1 MISRKLRNIL
11 IGILIAISTIGIG
24 SVILKNNQ
32 PKEPKSVY
40 HQVMV
45 IEEENQKVL
54 EEETVVESLQDCM
67 ELNVLSVSLNKNI
80 KIEQGDWFKKSKDIQ
95 FNLTGEYV
103 LDFST
108 ITNENVQVDNY
119 NQSIKIFSKPLE
131 YKVYFN
137 ESQTEFSDTNK
148 AWYVFG
154 DVEISP
160 EHMEQIK
167 ANLKDNITKEMD
179 NELKYAEE
187 RANKCIQEVL
197 SKLTKNTYQIEI
209 IFVK

>member
-1 MISRKLRNIL
+1 MISRRLRNIL
-11 IGILIAISTIGIG
+11 IGILIVISIIGIG
-24 SVILKNNQ
+24 STILKNNQ
-32 PKEPKSVY
+32 PREPESAY
-40 HQVMV
+40 QQVMV

-54 EEETVVESLQDCM
+54 EEETIVESLQDCM
-67 ELNVLSVSLNKNI
+67 ELNILSVSMNKNI
-80 KIEQGDWFKKSKDIQ
+80 KIEQGDWFKKSKEIQ

-137 ESQTEFSDTNK
+137 ESQTKFSDTNK

-154 DVEISP
+154 DVEVSP

-167 ANLKDNITKEMD
+167 ANLKDSITKEMD
-179 NELKYAEE
+179 NELEYAEE

-197 SKLTKNTYQIEI
+197 SKLTKNTYDIEI

>member
-1 MISRKLRNIL
+1 MISRRLRNIL
-11 IGILIAISTIGIG
+11 IGILIVISTIGIG
-24 SVILKNNQ
+24 STILKNNQ
-32 PKEPKSVY
+32 PREPESAY
-40 HQVMV
+40 QQVMV

-54 EEETVVESLQDCM
+54 EEETIVESLQDCM
-67 ELNVLSVSLNKNI
+67 ELNILSVSMNKNI
-80 KIEQGDWFKKSKDIQ
+80 KIEQGDWFKKSKEIQ

-137 ESQTEFSDTNK
+137 ESQTKFSDTNK

-154 DVEISP
+154 DVEVSP

-167 ANLKDNITKEMD
+167 ANLKDSITKEMD
-179 NELKYAEE
+179 NELEYAEE

-197 SKLTKNTYQIEI
+197 SKLTKNTYDIEI

>member
-1 MISRKLRNIL
+1 MISRRLRNIL
-11 IGILIAISTIGIG
+11 IGILIVISILGIG
-24 SVILKNNQ
+24 STIHKNNQ
-32 PKEPKSVY
+32 SSEPKSVY
-40 HQVMV
+40 HQIMV
-45 IEEENQKVL
+45 IEEENQKIL

-80 KIEQGDWFKKSKDIQ
+80 KIEQGDWFKKSKEIQ

-119 NQSIKIFSKPLE
+119 NQTIKIFSKPLE
-131 YKVYFN
+131 YKVHFN
-137 ESQTEFSDTNK
+137 ESQTKFSDTNK

-154 DVEISP
+154 DVEVSP

-167 ANLKDNITKEMD
+167 ANLKDSITNEMD

-197 SKLTKNTYQIEI
+197 SKLTKNTYDIQLVW
-209 IFVK
+209 VK